1 MTEKADTKTK
11 GRFVIL
17 NMVRLTGLILVLA
30 GIGLSQTSGRS
41 PYILFSVLIL
51 IGLILFFLHQP
62 NLLVDGSQKT
72 NEPLYKQ
79 VDIVEV
85 PETKWQIMLDGRPV
99 QTASGTAQTVSSF
112 SQSNGKRMVR
122 TA

>member
-51 IGLILFFLHQP
+51 IGLILFFFAP
-62 NLLVDGSQKT
+62 SQLARRWKSKD
-72 NEPLYKQ
+72 E
-79 VDIVEV
+79 
-85 PETKWQIMLDGRPV
+85 
-99 QTASGTAQTVSSF
+99 
-112 SQSNGKRMVR
+112 
-122 TA
+122 